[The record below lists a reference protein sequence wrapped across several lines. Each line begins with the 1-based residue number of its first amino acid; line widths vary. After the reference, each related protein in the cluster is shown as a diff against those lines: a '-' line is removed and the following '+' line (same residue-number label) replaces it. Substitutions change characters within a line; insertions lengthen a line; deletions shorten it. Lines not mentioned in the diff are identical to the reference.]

1 MLQLKTIVVYLLD
14 GKKIK
19 KKGLDYRP
27 SPAFSQKKAKPA
39 NTMYLTMQ
47 TFRMQ
52 AAVSVFGL

>member
-27 SPAFSQKKAKPA
+27 SPAFSQKKAEPA

-52 AAVSVFGL
+52 AAVSV